1 MKKSIIKEIH
11 GKIAIVGGSCRS
23 SGCCGQVREVE
34 LKNDK
39 NLLTSCIAG
48 ALFKEE
54 YLRILSE
61 AGFSV
66 EILNEDLDISKRQY
80 GGLPAESLKLKAGKR
95 EGF

>member
-1 MKKSIIKEIH
+1 MGPVVRVDVVVI
-11 GKIAIVGGSCRS
+11 
-23 SGCCGQVREVE
+23 QVREVE

-48 ALFKEE
+48 ALLKEE

-66 EILNEDLDISKRQY
+66 EILNKDLDKQ
-80 GGLPAESLKLKAGKR
+80 KAV
-95 EGF
+95 

>member
-1 MKKSIIKEIH
+1 MVI
-11 GKIAIVGGSCRS
+11 
-23 SGCCGQVREVE
+23 QVREVE

-48 ALFKEE
+48 ALLKEE

-66 EILNEDLDISKRQY
+66 EILNKDLDKQ
-80 GGLPAESLKLKAGKR
+80 KAV
-95 EGF
+95 

>member
-1 MKKSIIKEIH
+1 
-11 GKIAIVGGSCRS
+11 VGPVVRVDVMVI
-23 SGCCGQVREVE
+23 QVREVE

-48 ALFKEE
+48 ALLKEE

-66 EILNEDLDISKRQY
+66 EILNEDLDKQ
-80 GGLPAESLKLKAGKR
+80 KAV
-95 EGF
+95 